1 MRIEARLLLPHALS
15 DHDVSCI
22 AKDLFRF
29 LTSTRTGG
37 TNLVRLGSMELAELR
52 LAKLHGYSLVSKKAL
67 DLLKSER
74 HTREVEKDLRMVFYL
89 TQCLI
94 RCLFHRIHDSLAWR
108 SLFLLCGVSCS
119 NNIGFLRKLNFEL
132 SGEELRISFLER
144 DVRKSI

>member
-1 MRIEARLLLPHALS
+1 
-15 DHDVSCI
+15 
-22 AKDLFRF
+22 
-29 LTSTRTGG
+29 
-37 TNLVRLGSMELAELR
+37 MELAELR
-52 LAKLHGYSLVSKKAL
+52 LAKLRGYSLVSGKAL

-144 DVRKSI
+144 DVRRRIHLSRQSDSIQLQRRQGGNVRGITGNAHAPADNSI

>member
-1 MRIEARLLLPHALS
+1 
-15 DHDVSCI
+15 
-22 AKDLFRF
+22 
-29 LTSTRTGG
+29 
-37 TNLVRLGSMELAELR
+37 MELAELR
-52 LAKLHGYSLVSKKAL
+52 LAKLRGYSLVSKKAL

-94 RCLFHRIHDSLAWR
+94 RCLFHRIHDSLAWS

-144 DVRKSI
+144 DVRRSIHLSRQSDSIQLQRRQGGSVRGITGNARAPANNTT